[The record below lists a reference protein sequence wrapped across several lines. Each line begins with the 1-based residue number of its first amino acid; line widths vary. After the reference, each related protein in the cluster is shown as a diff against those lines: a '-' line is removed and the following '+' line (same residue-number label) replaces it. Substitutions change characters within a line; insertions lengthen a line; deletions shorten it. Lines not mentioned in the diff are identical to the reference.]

1 ARATVTVYLDDFRLG
16 GPETLRGLNAEMI
29 GSIRFISAGTATG
42 RWRPGNSL
50 GVIQVVMRN

>member
-1 ARATVTVYLDDFRLG
+1 
-16 GPETLRGLNAEMI
+16 MI

-42 RWRPGNSL
+42 RWGPGNNL